1 MHYLNYAGTSYPKP
15 PSVHQAVSRA
25 LAAEPC
31 DHAELFESASRSILE
46 EFRDPEGQS
55 VPGQLILS
63 SGCTASLAL
72 ALQRLPHRR
81 LVLTSQLEHQALLQ
95 PIQTLEHHELV
106 ERREVSYR
114 PGRPVD
120 LDELARLLRGNNVGV
135 VAISSASNIT
145 GELLP
150 LEQIAE
156 LTRKHDVVL
165 VVDAAQSFGTDHF
178 PVVCKSADV
187 IVAGGHKAALGPQGI
202 GLIFAGAHV
211 DFLAAG
217 AVCEIGEEACATFPG
232 YCEVGSVNLAGACGL
247 AAGLEW
253 TRSKRGEIGQRTRGL
268 ASRLRAALAADSRVR
283 LLGPETPMDALG
295 IVSFVPTDLRLER
308 LADMMLRDGMQIRVG
323 THCAE
328 RALEV
333 LGAKGGCARVSF
345 GESSD
350 ASDVRAVL
358 EFFERH

>member
-1 MHYLNYAGTSYPKP
+1 MHYLNYAGSSYPKP
-15 PSVHQAVSRA
+15 PSVHQAVSLA

-31 DHAELFESASRSILE
+31 EHAELFERSSRSILD
-46 EFRDPEGQS
+46 EFRHPEGQKL
-55 VPGQLILS
+55 PGRLILS

-72 ALQRLPHRR
+72 VVQRLPHRK

-95 PIQTLEHHELV
+95 PIQTMEQQGVVEHREL
-106 ERREVSYR
+106 SYR
-114 PGRPVD
+114 PGQPVD

-135 VAISSASNIT
+135 VAVSSASNIT

-150 LEQIAE
+150 LAQIAE
-156 LTRKHDVVL
+156 LTRKHDAVL

-178 PVVCKSADV
+178 PAVCKSADV

-202 GLIFAGAHV
+202 GLIFAGEHV

-217 AVCEIGEEACATFPG
+217 AVCEIGEEACSTFPG

-247 AAGLEW
+247 AAGLES
-253 TRSKRGEIGQRTRGL
+253 TRGRRAEIAERTRGF
-268 ASRLRAALAADSRVR
+268 AAELRAALAAESSVR
-283 LLGPETPMDALG
+283 LLGPQTPRDALG
-295 IVSFVPTDLRLER
+295 IVSLMTTDLRLER
-308 LADMMLRDGMQIRVG
+308 LQEMMLHEGMQIRVG

-333 LGAKGGCARVSF
+333 LGAKGGCARISF
-345 GESSD
+345 GEASD
-350 ASDVRAVL
+350 ASAVRAVV
-358 EFFERH
+358 EFFERR